1 MALRKDGD
9 FYLLTQKTRDMKEIE
24 ILKDQVFN
32 QGLNTLLK
40 RMEVLIP
47 EYKIR
52 ELVKPVIV
60 SAEIFDI
67 EEVVKTIKSEYTCFN
82 IKDVELNMRSQV
94 ISFKVWG
101 PCYVPERYRGYRIL
115 NGAWSAT
122 QTEECNY
129 QKTIKE
135 EYAEEMVMPI
145 TAFTGGIK
153 VEIV

>member
-1 MALRKDGD
+1 
-9 FYLLTQKTRDMKEIE
+9 MKEIE
-24 ILKDQVFN
+24 ILKEQVYN

-40 RMEVLIP
+40 RIEVLIP

-60 SAEIFDI
+60 SAEILDM
-67 EEVVKTIKSEYTCFN
+67 EEVVKTIKSEYTCFS

-101 PCYVPERYRGYRIL
+101 SCYVPERYRGYRL
-115 NGAWSAT
+115 LSGAWSAT

-129 QKTIKE
+129 LKTIKE
-135 EYAEEMVMPI
+135 EYAEEMVIPI

>member
-1 MALRKDGD
+1 
-9 FYLLTQKTRDMKEIE
+9 MKEIE
-24 ILKDQVFN
+24 ELKDQVYN

-60 SAEIFDI
+60 SAEILDM
-67 EEVVKTIKSEYTCFN
+67 EEVVKTIKSEYTCFS

-101 PCYVPERYRGYRIL
+101 SCYVPERYRGYRIL

-135 EYAEEMVMPI
+135 EYAEEMVMPLNV
-145 TAFTGGIK
+145 FNNGIK